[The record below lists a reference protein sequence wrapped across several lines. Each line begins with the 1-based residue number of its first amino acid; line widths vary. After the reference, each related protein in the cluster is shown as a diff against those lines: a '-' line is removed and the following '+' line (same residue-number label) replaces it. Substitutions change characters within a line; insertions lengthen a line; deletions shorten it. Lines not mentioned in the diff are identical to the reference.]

1 MYRSQRILTDTCAC
15 LRCTRV
21 TCVQTSLL
29 CKKERKRN
37 KQQNHQLIWQFVKL
51 LIVKKRTP
59 PLPISSQQV
68 RKTSERSPLP
78 ATFAHCPHSSPETQY
93 LTIDKQLTHLFFW
106 GTRWLAP
113 SSTLAALSQQGS
125 QLRQRDNLVVKLQT
139 AIKLLYFTIRNTDSW
154 VTMILTLCIFF
165 RNNSNFWHVPA
176 MSSIRV
182 NNPWHLQM
190 DEKPLMQ
197 QKEERKW
204 GER

>member
-37 KQQNHQLIWQFVKL
+37 KQQNHQLILQFVKL

-106 GTRWLAP
+106 GTR
-113 SSTLAALSQQGS
+113 
-125 QLRQRDNLVVKLQT
+125 
-139 AIKLLYFTIRNTDSW
+139 
-154 VTMILTLCIFF
+154 
-165 RNNSNFWHVPA
+165 
-176 MSSIRV
+176 
-182 NNPWHLQM
+182 
-190 DEKPLMQ
+190 
-197 QKEERKW
+197 
-204 GER
+204 